1 MQTKQDKNNPSPHEG
16 SIPFTRYAR
25 QKQNGVVTNVVKDFS
40 RPAFSAQAD
49 GDKRTMAATAGEGTA
64 PKLGSGKCA
73 GPTSA
78 SNSRVRCDV
87 TAGETAK
94 PFRRVFSRHADTVG
108 LEIIRRV
115 KWAVFPPRLSYWP
128 AFFCLL
134 LASSIHAAPRQ
145 HKPVQGQTTYDRA
158 VNVTL
163 DTVMWVHE
171 QHRGKMTWL
180 ELNSEVCRH
189 MKVRRTEPWAR
200 Q

>member
-1 MQTKQDKNNPSPHEG
+1 MQTKQDKNHPSPHEG

-25 QKQNGVVTNVVKDFS
+25 QNERAVVKNVVK
-40 RPAFSAQAD
+40 RKQ
-49 GDKRTMAATAGEGTA
+49 
-64 PKLGSGKCA
+64 
-73 GPTSA
+73 
-78 SNSRVRCDV
+78 
-87 TAGETAK
+87 
-94 PFRRVFSRHADTVG
+94 FRRVFSRHADTIG
-108 LEIIRRV
+108 LDIIRRV
-115 KWAVFPPRLSYWP
+115 KWAVFQPRLSYWP
-128 AFFCLL
+128 AFFALL
-134 LASSIHAAPRQ
+134 LASSIEAAPR
-145 HKPVQGQTTYDRA
+145 HGKPVQGQATYDRA